1 MGFYSSNCLDC
12 GHPLLSDRAT
22 NEINAWMNLGVAITR
37 DGSLLK
43 GSYDGYGTLTSPDGH
58 TYQYVVGSNTTVW
71 HQACWLV
78 NGSPTDYRGES
89 LSSEDQGWFFA
100 DTVHDLAEPTIAAT
114 GPSDG

>member
-43 GSYDGYGTLTSPDGH
+43 GCYDGYGTTHVARWAHLPVRGRLQHHGVASGVLVGQRLTYRLLRGIALIR
-58 TYQYVVGSNTTVW
+58 GSG
-71 HQACWLV
+71 LV
-78 NGSPTDYRGES
+78 LCRPC
-89 LSSEDQGWFFA
+89 
-100 DTVHDLAEPTIAAT
+100 P
-114 GPSDG
+114 